1 MSDNL
6 KILLT
11 GNTGFIGYNIGN
23 YLLKKGYVIE
33 GISRKKIHQNY
44 PTHTLDLQNSN
55 FINQFKSKNNFDAII
70 HCASLTEEFDITSM
84 FNNNVLS
91 TLNILEFCKSKNIK
105 KFILISGHNVYA
117 PYCKIPINEKSKI
130 LPSTNYG
137 LTKLL
142 QENLVQF
149 YAENHS
155 IDTIILRLSYTY
167 GPNQSSGKMIPSL
180 INKYVNSQP
189 IILNKYKNGFQKID
203 AINILDI
210 CHVIVKAL
218 KIKKQFDIF
227 NIAYGKSI
235 TVEDI
240 LEILRQNIKSNSS
253 VSVKKINKKINHYQ
267 YDISHAQ
274 KILNFKPT
282 VDLEKGIKQLM
293 IDFI

>member
-11 GNTGFIGYNIGN
+11 GNTGFIGYNVGN

-55 FINQFKSKNNFDAII
+55 FINKFKSKNDFDAII
-70 HCASLTEEFDITSM
+70 HCASLTEELDITSM

-142 QENLVQF
+142 QENLAQF

-203 AINILDI
+203 AINIRDI

-227 NIAYGKSI
+227 NI
-235 TVEDI
+235 
-240 LEILRQNIKSNSS
+240 
-253 VSVKKINKKINHYQ
+253 
-267 YDISHAQ
+267 
-274 KILNFKPT
+274 
-282 VDLEKGIKQLM
+282 
-293 IDFI
+293 DFW